1 MSEREEVLQEFGNE
15 VVVHDLDG
23 EPSGY
28 AWRVN
33 ADAMADEIV
42 RLRAEKRNNVACVK
56 WIAAAF
62 CDEFGNP
69 RGDMPQ
75 WAHAVT
81 DTLLLGLTPA
91 DAVIRALT
99 PRARAMTREEAYDMI
114 DRYLRAVMHDRD
126 YADYSAALDVILT
139 PPPAPRVVVTEAM
152 VAAALFV
159 SAAID
164 SHCHAQWWQDSDM
177 QDELEKHGLLES
189 VTVDEPCGGPEC
201 ECERGDPCL
210 RVTPLARELRALTA
224 ALTEAPADA

>member
-1 MSEREEVLQEFGNE
+1 MSEREKVLQEFGNE

-99 PRARAMTREEAYDMI
+99 P
-114 DRYLRAVMHDRD
+114 
-126 YADYSAALDVILT
+126 
-139 PPPAPRVVVTEAM
+139 APRVVVTEAM
-152 VAAALFV
+152 RLALDV
-159 SAAID
+159 LT
-164 SHCHAQWWQDSDM
+164 WQMEARSR
-177 QDELEKHGLLES
+177 
-189 VTVDEPCGGPEC
+189 C
-201 ECERGDPCL
+201 GDPDAEC
-210 RVTPLARELRALTA
+210 PLQDACKPSHDHTRAISALTA
-224 ALTEAPADA
+224 ALTEAPADGA

>member
-1 MSEREEVLQEFGNE
+1 MSEREDVLQEFGNE

-33 ADAMADEIV
+33 TDAMADEIV

-81 DTLLLGLTPA
+81 DTLLLGVTPA

-99 PRARAMTREEAYDMI
+99 P
-114 DRYLRAVMHDRD
+114 
-126 YADYSAALDVILT
+126 T
-139 PPPAPRVVVTEAM
+139 PEG
-152 VAAALFV
+152 
-159 SAAID
+159 
-164 SHCHAQWWQDSDM
+164 QG
-177 QDELEKHGLLES
+177 DE
-189 VTVDEPCGGPEC
+189 
-201 ECERGDPCL
+201 
-210 RVTPLARELRALTA
+210 
-224 ALTEAPADA
+224 